1 MSSSSSTKS
10 NSYRK
15 FVERGV
21 KYKCG
26 IIAPCWEVRKDGTR
40 DPGRRFYGC
49 SRYKDPQLKCN
60 FFEWAEPQYTERARE
75 VIEDLKL
82 KLSYKCDEILS
93 LSDDLS
99 IADKENMLLKEQLS
113 VAERKNKETMEVL
126 SKETELGK

>member
-1 MSSSSSTKS
+1 MRDYSSMLGGSERWNTGS
-10 NSYRK
+10 RK
-15 FVERGV
+15 
-21 KYKCG
+21 
-26 IIAPCWEVRKDGTR
+26 
-40 DPGRRFYGC
+40 
-49 SRYKDPQLKCN
+49 KDPQLKCN

-126 SKETELGK
+126 SKETELGKRKKLSNLFAMACFVIWFLYICN